1 VKENCFNF
9 TYVGDGINSKLF
21 SDDML
26 GTNVSH
32 MNTLVTDKDIFA
44 LIKLL

>member
-1 VKENCFNF
+1 VE
-9 TYVGDGINSKLF
+9 DGINSKLF
-21 SDDML
+21 SNDML